1 MSRRE
6 QEEMF
11 QKFTKSTHFD
21 FEEIVMLKELFDL
34 LKTKTETIDRTG
46 FRDLLHTSF
55 HMSDNDMMDRI
66 VLGWP
71 SEQDGGESTR
81 NFSEFVAGMS
91 RFLRGTLDEKID
103 FAFNVYDCLKRDR
116 FISREEMHQLLSHT
130 IVDSPSEEDKE
141 ETVRDLIE
149 LLMKKMDLDKDHRI
163 GAEDFTKS
171 VQGDKLLLQVF
182 GPCLPQK
189 AHADKFL
196 TEATLNVY
204 RAKYAR

>member
-11 QKFTKSTHFD
+11 REYAKKTHFD
-21 FEEIVMLKELFDL
+21 VDEILMLKEMFDL
-34 LKTKTETIDRTG
+34 LKTKKGMIDRTG

-66 VLGWP
+66 VLGWA
-71 SEQDGGESTR
+71 SEEDTGESTR
-81 NFSEFVAGMS
+81 NFAEFVTGMS
-91 RFLRGTLDEKID
+91 RFLRGSLAEQIN

-163 GAEDFTKS
+163 GVDDFTKS
-171 VQGDKLLLQVF
+171 VEDNKLLLQVF

-189 AHADKFL
+189 VHADVFL

-204 RAKYAR
+204 RAKYA